1 MRFATSS
8 FVSRSLLVNPLPEN
22 ALGLAKC
29 AIAKVAEASSFK
41 TAQLK
46 VFAPSPDRPA
56 RSAVPLEATFGQWE
70 PSDERKPYWVVEFDE
85 GNGTPAVKWR
95 RCNVILSALSLSL
108 SSQFFLLHHWTFLR
122 HFFPTAH
129 LQLANRG
136 CRMRW
141 RILCERSHGLQGRK
155 RCVDH
160 HSGCFLLPQ
169 KEIGQ
174 CVCFFAFSPE
184 PAVAIGGRKGE
195 VGKRNH
201 DGVVQ
206 VETAANVDKHASQS
220 EEELK
225 QQKASGG
232 GGTRLALFVCF
243 QRLPLLLLL
252 RLCLC
257 SNRTIFTILA

>member
-8 FVSRSLLVNPLPEN
+8 FVSRSLLVNPLPGN
-22 ALGLAKC
+22 ALGLANC

-70 PSDERKPYWVVEFDE
+70 PSDERKPYWVVAFDE

-108 SSQFFLLHHWTFLR
+108 IAVLSPSPLDISQALLAHCALATRQQGLSNAVANPVRALPWSPRPEAVRGSSFWLFSA
-122 HFFPTAH
+122 PP
-129 LQLANRG
+129 
-136 CRMRW
+136 
-141 RILCERSHGLQGRK
+141 K
-155 RCVDH
+155 RDWPMCV
-160 HSGCFLLPQ
+160 
-169 KEIGQ
+169 
-174 CVCFFAFSPE
+174 FFAFSPD

-225 QQKASGG
+225 WQKASGG
-232 GGTRLALFVCF
+232 DGTRLALFVCF